1 MCLRTNSSTDIQAR
15 IIKNSLTNHDLYT
28 KVRAGLGGMRIDAC
42 SYSCRNISAGS
53 SDDARMAGR
62 MAAEAAIRKNSPAM
76 LTKVK
81 GSAGLV
87 PTKMAL
93 INRVRTK
100 PPARPMLSPISINR
114 NPFVQHKFENL
125 ALLSTESDTDADF
138 GCSLPNS

>member
-42 SYSCRNISAGS
+42 SYSCRNVSAGS

-62 MAAEAAIRKNSPAM
+62 MATEAAMRKNSPAM

-81 GSAGLV
+81 GSVGL
-87 PTKMAL
+87 
-93 INRVRTK
+93 
-100 PPARPMLSPISINR
+100 
-114 NPFVQHKFENL
+114 ENCFSKSCIPDR
-125 ALLSTESDTDADF
+125 ADGRCAHRAFSCCCHCESERDRSRCATV
-138 GCSLPNS
+138 